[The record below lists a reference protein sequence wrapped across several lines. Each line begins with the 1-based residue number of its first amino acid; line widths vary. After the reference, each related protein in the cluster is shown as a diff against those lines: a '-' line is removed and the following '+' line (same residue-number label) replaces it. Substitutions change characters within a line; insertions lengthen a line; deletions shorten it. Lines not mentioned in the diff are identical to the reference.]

1 MTKAPTPAE
10 MSKGKSDNT
19 INATKK
25 FDYTA
30 IADRLRTVS
39 WSNYGHPNAFSMN
52 IEKGYSFLKSLKLID
67 FFDLYIYR
75 NDKQSKSLLKKNH
88 DGKRIQSQSASRMQ

>member
-19 INATKK
+19 NNATKK

-39 WSNYGHPNAFSMN
+39 WSNYGHPNSFSMN
-52 IEKGYSFLKSLKLID
+52 IEKGYSFLKSMKPTN

-75 NDKQSKSLLKKNH
+75 NDKQSQSLLTK
-88 DGKRIQSQSASRMQ
+88 SRW

>member
-10 MSKGKSDNT
+10 FQKGKMT
-19 INATKK
+19 TQTTPKK

-39 WSNYGHPNAFSMN
+39 WSNYGHPNSFSMN
-52 IEKGYSFLKSLKLID
+52 IEKGYSFRKSLKPID

-75 NDKQSKSLLKKNH
+75 NDKQSKSLLKK
-88 DGKRIQSQSASRMQ
+88 SRW